1 MSKGSG
7 PGRPLAARLTE
18 ADPAELANLVAETP
32 DEELQE
38 TLQGELRS
46 TVLDAVF
53 ERFPEYVNP
62 AKTRDVNAAVEWRI
76 AGGPDDEENRYLV
89 VVERGECRVV
99 EELEGEPR
107 TVITIDGADFLQLV
121 TGNANPTMLFFRGR
135 IRVGGDLAFATKV
148 AGFFEEES

>member
-18 ADPAELANLVAETP
+18 ADPAELASLVAETP

-38 TLQGELRS
+38 ALRGELRHS
-46 TVLDAVF
+46 VLDTVF
-53 ERFPEYVNP
+53 DRFPEYVNP
-62 AKTRDVNAAVEWRI
+62 AKTRDVSAAVEWRI
-76 AGGPDDEENRYLV
+76 AGEPEDGEARYLV
-89 VVERGECRVV
+89 VVDRGECRVV
-99 EELEGEPR
+99 EELESEPR
-107 TVITIDGADFLQLV
+107 TVITIDAVDFLQLV

-148 AGFFEEES
+148 AGFFEEEA